1 VHIVLPRDASLD
13 GHLVDGAIGY
23 LTLTTGIAFAA
34 ALGFLLVAIVF
45 HRARAG
51 RTRAHHTHGTRPRD
65 RALMFAIALVM
76 FVAIDVTLALRTS
89 HDLETRFW
97 RYPDADPRALRV
109 EVTARQWAWTFRT
122 AGPDGRFGT
131 ADDVVTLNELD
142 IPVGH
147 PIYLKLRSRD
157 VVHALYL
164 PNFRTKIDAI
174 PGMTTRIWFQATVP
188 GHYEVGCAQHCG
200 VNHYK
205 MRGLLNARTES
216 DYHDWLA
223 RAETDSRLRYDEAGL
238 GTTGAW
244 DWETGK

>member
-1 VHIVLPRDASLD
+1 MHIVLPRDASLD

-51 RTRAHHTHGTRPRD
+51 RTRGHHTHGLRPRD
-65 RALMFAIALVM
+65 RALMFTVALVM

-89 HDLETRFW
+89 RDLETRFW
-97 RYPDADPRALRV
+97 RYPDADPTALRV

-131 ADDVVTLNELD
+131 RRRRRDPERARHPGRAPHLPQAPLARRGALALPAELPHQDRRHPGDD
-142 IPVGH
+142 
-147 PIYLKLRSRD
+147 
-157 VVHALYL
+157 
-164 PNFRTKIDAI
+164 DA
-174 PGMTTRIWFQATVP
+174 PLVP
-188 GHYEVGCAQHCG
+188 GD
-200 VNHYK
+200 
-205 MRGLLNARTES
+205 R
-216 DYHDWLA
+216 A
-223 RAETDSRLRYDEAGL
+223 RALRDRLRAALRREPLQDAGPAERPPGVRL
-238 GTTGAW
+238 PRLAGARRDRQPPPLRRSGPATGAW